1 MIFLFKLKIGFCIFY
16 TVAFWFNIYLYR
28 FTMKT
33 LGETWINL
41 QKIIEEREIELHK
54 EHNRQENNDK
64 LRREFA
70 RQVDNMTFGF

>member
-1 MIFLFKLKIGFCIFY
+1 
-16 TVAFWFNIYLYR
+16 
-28 FTMKT
+28 MKT